1 MSINKYFQVNLDAIT
16 RSATMSSLENPSRVT
31 FKLAQRKIQA
41 LMEKD
46 SYPRFIK
53 SELYQQIL
61 ERVPKV

>member
-1 MSINKYFQVNLDAIT
+1 MSINKYFQVNLDSRT
-16 RSATMSSLENPSRVT
+16 KSATMSSLETPSRDT

-61 ERVPKV
+61 ESVPNV

>member
-1 MSINKYFQVNLDAIT
+1 MSMNKYFQVNLDSRT
-16 RSATMSSLENPSRVT
+16 RSATMSSLENPSRET

-46 SYPRFIK
+46 PYPRFIN

-61 ERVPKV
+61 ESVPKL

>member
-46 SYPRFIK
+46 SYPRPTEQRYYK
-53 SELYQQIL
+53 ERYNL
-61 ERVPKV
+61 EHYT